1 VRDRTHLARVIRT
14 LRRVRQVMR
23 VVRPRGGTRAH
34 PQDAA

>member
-1 VRDRTHLARVIRT
+1 VIRT
-14 LRRVRQVMR
+14 LRRVRQVMK